1 MNMRKI
7 RKKIKEKGLEEEGKK
22 EDEGKEKRRM
32 K

>member
-1 MNMRKI
+1 MRKI
-7 RKKIKEKGLEEEGKK
+7 RKKRKEKGLEEEGKK